1 MLQLAPHGDPWTTHG
16 DRCPVHGAERD
27 LRGPVDEVVLAL
39 FAAHEVLASSQVVRL
54 TGLPERTVQHRLGL
68 LGRAGLLKPDPP
80 PRAVGTSSYH

>member
-1 MLQLAPHGDPWTTHG
+1 M
-16 DRCPVHGAERD
+16 
-27 LRGPVDEVVLAL
+27 VLAL